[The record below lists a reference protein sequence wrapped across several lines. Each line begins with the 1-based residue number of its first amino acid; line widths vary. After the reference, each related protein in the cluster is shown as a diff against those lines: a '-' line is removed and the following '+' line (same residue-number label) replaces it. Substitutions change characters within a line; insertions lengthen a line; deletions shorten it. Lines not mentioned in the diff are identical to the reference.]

1 MKVSLF
7 RGGYTTRHF
16 PGLSISNARPSSHE
30 HPYLPTFR
38 YDAPCVDDSCPRP
51 GCADHPEHHVFEFP
65 NKPAYPTSKRTEAGR
80 LYSELHFME
89 SPFNTPTRPKA
100 DRFIDKNTLTNHSG
114 QKIPIYIE
122 SNGAFSAPLRITET

>member
-1 MKVSLF
+1 MKSSLF

-38 YDAPCVDDSCPRP
+38 YDAPCVEVSCPHP
-51 GCADHPEHHVFEFP
+51 GRADHPGHHVFEFP
-65 NKPAYPTSKRTEAGR
+65 YKPADRIPTSKRTEAGR

-89 SPFNTPTRPKA
+89 SPINTPARQKA
-100 DRFIDKNTLTNHSG
+100 DRLLKKKCLDKS
-114 QKIPIYIE
+114 I
-122 SNGAFSAPLRITET
+122 GAANLH